1 MSDVAGEA
9 ILVGETRK
17 GDFQVEVSA
26 GTSAVL
32 MDKPIQ
38 AGGLGSGPNSYDL
51 LSAAIGACALMT
63 IRLYSRRKRGSIVE
77 TKLAKALPQA
87 TASTLCEHTL
97 DAGETC
103 EQ

>member
-17 GDFQVEVSA
+17 GDFQAEVSA

-87 TASTLCEHTL
+87 TASTLCEHAL

>member
-63 IRLYSRRKRGSIVE
+63 IRLCSRRKRGSIVE

-87 TASTLCEHTL
+87 TASTLCEHAL

>member
-1 MSDVAGEA
+1 MSHVGGET
-9 ILVGETRK
+9 ILVGETGN
-17 GDFQVEVSA
+17 GDFQVEVRA
-26 GTSAVL
+26 GTSTVL

-77 TKLAKALPQA
+77 TNLTKALPQA
-87 TASTLCEHTL
+87 TASTLWEHAL
-97 DAGETC
+97 DAGEP